1 MGTAT
6 FSVEQRGQKKGEKKG
21 QAPICVGIISFFF
34 LLEKVSC
41 PLFLLSALFLPFYFW
56 ICQDNLSVEN

>member
-6 FSVEQRGQKKGEKKG
+6 FSVEQRGQKKGEKRG

-41 PLFLLSALFLPFYFW
+41 PLFLPFYFW